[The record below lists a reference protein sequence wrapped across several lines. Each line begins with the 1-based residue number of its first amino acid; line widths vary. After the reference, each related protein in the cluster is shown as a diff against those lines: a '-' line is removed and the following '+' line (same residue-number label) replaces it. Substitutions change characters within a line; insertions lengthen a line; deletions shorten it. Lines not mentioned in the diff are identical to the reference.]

1 MEMCLCDEN
10 DELRG
15 RTRPTATHP
24 ARRATK
30 GRTHRPAR
38 RPAPTR
44 PETAAV
50 GPTGRELPCQ
60 RGLSGTRTVTPD
72 HLALHREPFDIRHT
86 HATWLGNHR
95 EGLPTPGG
103 RSSHGTEDPLPV
115 RTARAVAR
123 SDSRVSR
130 RTRRLRRRPELT
142 GLCRVST
149 STGPFAKNQQLGT
162 PQPQAGGTPPPTRA
176 GVSVTDE
183 SACTPGSVSGR
194 PCGRPG
200 GGHPSRAAVAGSL
213 VRSTRGLGR
222 AALDRPRR
230 AISRWPLL
238 TLLRVGFT

>member
-1 MEMCLCDEN
+1 MM
-10 DELRG
+10 
-15 RTRPTATHP
+15 RTMSYAAGHARPPPHP

-60 RGLSGTRTVTPD
+60 RGLSGTRTVNPRPPRAAPRAVRHPPHAR
-72 HLALHREPFDIRHT
+72 HLARQPPRR
-86 HATWLGNHR
+86 A
-95 EGLPTPGG
+95 PTPGG
-103 RSSHGTEDPLPV
+103 RSSHDTEDPLPV